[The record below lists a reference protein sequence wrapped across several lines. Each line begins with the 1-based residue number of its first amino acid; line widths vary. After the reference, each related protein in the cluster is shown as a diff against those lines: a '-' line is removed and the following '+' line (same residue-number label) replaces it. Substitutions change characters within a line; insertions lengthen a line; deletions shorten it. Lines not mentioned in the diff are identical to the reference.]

1 MARPSRPRVLDSSD
15 EDDDSFPDIRTLAR
29 QETKPTSREK
39 TKPPEKDVSGAN
51 IDAAEKAPGTVR
63 KRRLGQKPDTVL
75 LRGWT
80 ANVGT
85 GRDGVQPRGEED
97 ESRPRRPRIAL
108 RSRAIRMTGRP
119 KVAGE
124 DSDEPCISAQEEV
137 TITEE
142 VSLVGDLSGGAESEG
157 SDSDSD
163 FEDSLADFIVDD
175 DDDLSTAES
184 ETRSTP
190 NPTSRLRER
199 KPTRST
205 VKPIA
210 SSRKDVA
217 VHENSNRD
225 SSNKRLPLQSQEL
238 PRRGTSR
245 SKRCGEKDLA
255 DAFSGL
261 KLYVNSN
268 KARQ

>member
-39 TKPPEKDVSGAN
+39 TKPPEKGVSGAN
-51 IDAAEKAPGTVR
+51 IDAVEKAPGTVR
-63 KRRLGQKPDTVL
+63 KRRLGQKPDTAL

-97 ESRPRRPRIAL
+97 EGRPRRPRVAL
-108 RSRAIRMTGRP
+108 RSRAIWMTDRP

-124 DSDEPCISAQEEV
+124 DSDEPRISAQEV

-142 VSLVGDLSGGAESEG
+142 VSLVGDLSGGGESES

-175 DDDLSTAES
+175 DEDLSTAES

-190 NPTSRLRER
+190 NPTSPLKER
-199 KPTRST
+199 KPTKST
-205 VKPIA
+205 AKPVPNN
-210 SSRKDVA
+210 RKDAA
-217 VHENSNRD
+217 VDGHSNRD
-225 SSNKRLPLQSQEL
+225 STTKRSPLQSQEL

-245 SKRCGEKDLA
+245 PKRSGEKDLA

-261 KLYVNSN
+261 KLYVHSN